1 MLKIRG
7 APLYPTAVETA
18 LEKLP
23 ELTRE
28 YLLIVD
34 RVGQQDKVAVQV
46 ECRPTAD
53 DTSLIKEK
61 LEHELKIATGLSI
74 EASLVAPGEL
84 SRSLRVDQ
92 RIKAKRIWDRRN

>member
-1 MLKIRG
+1 M
-7 APLYPTAVETA
+7 PFV
-18 LEKLP
+18 
-23 ELTRE
+23 
-28 YLLIVD
+28 VD

-74 EASLVAPGEL
+74 EPSPPLFIL
-84 SRSLRVDQ
+84 Q
-92 RIKAKRIWDRRN
+92 RWRRL